1 MGLPEHASDR
11 LKSFVCVQGEHSKF
25 GVVAK
30 SFPSIFSNLALL
42 DSAKE
47 RKMLFGGGLRWRVVK
62 PSWGLPLPS
71 SVWLC
76 ELWFEQRCKK
86 ISKSTKNHFSFVLR
100 TRTASSTS
108 AIPSVVRKT
117 PSRMALIISCS
128 FLVRYSCTSPR
139 SSASLAE
146 RTSHSTVV
154 AEEYLRFCS
163 NRARHEMTFSAKPK
177 LSGSNAWRSRRCI
190 AALKVLKNCVAT
202 PTCP

>member
-1 MGLPEHASDR
+1 M
-11 LKSFVCVQGEHSKF
+11 
-25 GVVAK
+25 VACDG
-30 SFPSIFSNLALL
+30 ALL
-42 DSAKE
+42 CPRRAYHSHG
-47 RKMLFGGGLRWRVVK
+47 FGCVSYGSNSDV
-62 PSWGLPLPS
+62 
-71 SVWLC
+71 
-76 ELWFEQRCKK
+76 
-86 ISKSTKNHFSFVLR
+86 KNHRSR
-100 TRTASSTS
+100 QKITSASCCARAQPHPS
-108 AIPSVVRKT
+108 AIPSVVCKT

-163 NRARHEMTFSAKPK
+163 NCARHEMILSAKPK